1 MHRVNYIFVY
11 EKATVVITFKGDYDG
26 TFRKWFKITQDPGT
40 NEFEGEWVTVTPRL
54 NKRQIS
60 KSLSM

>member
-26 TFRKWFKITQDPGT
+26 TFKKYFTITQDPDT
-40 NEFEGEWVTVTPRL
+40 TEFDGEWITVPTA
-54 NKRQIS
+54 Q
-60 KSLSM
+60 